1 MYARIKDNKVVE
13 LTTLDPSQYYVATA
27 SKWVPC
33 PEDTVMY
40 AEFDGTDT
48 FTAPALLPQDP
59 PRDLEAEAA
68 ADAYLTSAGVTPPV
82 RPPEGEPL
90 PNYGEPAEE

>member
-33 PEDTVMY
+33 PEDTVLY

-48 FTAPALLPQDP
+48 FSAPAPLPQDP

-68 ADAYLTSAGVTPPV
+68 ADAYLTSIGVTPPV

-90 PNYGEPAEE
+90 PNYGDPAEQ